1 MLAFIKKNKDNSWL
15 LVAFFIV
22 ALILWNTN
30 ILFQNL
36 KKEERAK
43 IELWSMA
50 QREFVEN
57 NTVNNLTFQVL
68 QQTWINPMIHVNDQ
82 GKIIGHKNIDWDPA
96 LEDSLAIYKRLEKI
110 KKENQPILIRYK
122 DSLTSINQK
131 LYYGDSV
138 LLKKLQYY
146 PLALLLIIFLF
157 GAVLYF
163 VFKTS
168 RVSEQNRLWA
178 AMAKETAH
186 QIGTPLSSMIGWIT
200 ILKEQQTNEPLNEME
215 KDIERLQIIT
225 ERFSKVGS
233 LPELTQ
239 SDVVKEIQNTLLY
252 LEKRSSKLIQ
262 FKYELPKKAIH
273 IPLNAQL
280 FSWTLENLIN
290 NSIDAM
296 KGKGILSLNFFE
308 GQKTIA
314 LDISDTGSGIK
325 KENFKRIFNPGFST
339 KKRGWGLG
347 LSLAK
352 RIISDYH
359 KGKIGIKSSVLGKGT
374 TFQIVLKK
382 DRLKLGLNFFGNCF
396 KRLWGAFHLF
406 LKSSVGHSIKGN

>member
-43 IELWSMA
+43 MELWSMA

-308 GQKTIA
+308 GQKIIA

-382 DRLKLGLNFFGNCF
+382 D
-396 KRLWGAFHLF
+396 
-406 LKSSVGHSIKGN
+406 

>member
-43 IELWSMA
+43 MELWSMA

-57 NTVNNLTFQVL
+57 NTVNNMTFQVL

-82 GKIIGHKNIDWDPA
+82 GKIIGHKNIDWDPT

-215 KDIERLQIIT
+215 KDIERLQVIT

-262 FKYELPKKAIH
+262 FKYELPKEAIH

-382 DRLKLGLNFFGNCF
+382 D
-396 KRLWGAFHLF
+396 
-406 LKSSVGHSIKGN
+406 